1 MTIEH
6 PDHGG
11 RVRLEL
17 LDVQAKQSASY
28 AVTLFIA
35 SARWDTVASLELA
48 PSEAGPA
55 PQPRCGAWTASEG
68 ASGDP
73 PAWLVRYAS
82 SMLAVLQRDHRDAER
97 ARWPRRI
104 LRWRAER
111 G

>member
-6 PDHGG
+6 PDQGG

-17 LDVQAKQSASY
+17 REEQAPEAAVY
-28 AVTLFIA
+28 AVSLFTPEG
-35 SARWDTVASLELA
+35 RWDSVARVELA
-48 PSEAGPA
+48 RDSLPPKCADWQAEDGKAGNA
-55 PQPRCGAWTASEG
+55 
-68 ASGDP
+68 

-82 SMLAVLQRDHRDAER
+82 SMLAVLQRDHRDAPA

-111 G
+111 T

>member
-17 LDVQAKQSASY
+17 REEHEQGASY
-28 AVTLFIA
+28 AVTLF
-35 SARWDTVASLELA
+35 SPEGRWDGVASVALA
-48 PSEAGPA
+48 PGAA
-55 PQPRCGAWTASEG
+55 PPQCGEWTASEG
-68 ASGDP
+68 TSQPA

-82 SMLAVLQRDHRDAER
+82 SMLAVLQRDHREAPG
-97 ARWPRRI
+97 ARWPRRV

-111 G
+111 T

>member
-17 LDVQAKQSASY
+17 REEMEHGALY
-28 AVTLFIA
+28 AVTLFTPA
-35 SARWDTVASLELA
+35 GRWVATAKVEL
-48 PSEAGPA
+48 PPEAA
-55 PQPRCGAWTASEG
+55 VPRCSEWI
-68 ASGDP
+68 AEQEPSSSAA
-73 PAWLVRYAS
+73 PAWLARYAA
-82 SMLAVLQRDHRDAER
+82 SMLAVLQRDHRA
-97 ARWPRRI
+97 APSSRWPRRV

>member
-17 LDVQAKQSASY
+17 REQDAHGALY
-28 AVTLFIA
+28 AVSLFTA
-35 SARWDTVASLELA
+35 DACWQSSARVAA
-48 PSEAGPA
+48 
-55 PQPRCGAWTASEG
+55 EG
-68 ASGDP
+68 ANAPACEPFEGEP
-73 PAWLVRYAS
+73 PAWLVRYAG
-82 SMLAVLQRDHRDAER
+82 SMLAVLQRDHRQAPS

>member
-17 LDVQAKQSASY
+17 RDEEERAALY
-28 AVTLFIA
+28 AVTLFIVGG
-35 SARWDTVASLELA
+35 RWDSVARVDLRD
-48 PSEAGPA
+48 GVQT
-55 PQPRCGAWTASEG
+55 PQCGEWTASDG
-68 ASGDP
+68 ATGEA
-73 PAWLVRYAS
+73 PAWLARYAS
-82 SMLAVLQRDHRDAER
+82 SMLAVLQRDHRQAPV

-111 G
+111 A

>member
-11 RVRLEL
+11 RVRFEL
-17 LDVQAKQSASY
+17 RDEGERSALY
-28 AVTLFIA
+28 AVTLFTNDG
-35 SARWDTVASLELA
+35 RWDGLARVELA
-48 PSEAGPA
+48 PEAAA
-55 PQPRCGAWTASEG
+55 PQCAGLSPSDAALGE
-68 ASGDP
+68 P

-82 SMLAVLQRDHRDAER
+82 AMLAVLQRDHRQAPN